1 MMPDPLVNM
10 ILLLAGVQGLFL
22 ALILLHKFRTF
33 YANRFLALLMFL
45 CGVILLNLYR
55 SETVCSYRFSLVN
68 LFMIG
73 VTFLLTPTQYL
84 YTRFLLRPSD
94 RLSLKDLVHLLP
106 MLLYWFSLAPLLAI
120 PPDQIGPY
128 LTRSVFH
135 GIPWRF
141 ILFNF
146 ALALAGIV
154 YMAFTLYRLHQFRAG
169 LSAVV
174 SSLEKMQLQWL
185 QTITLLSLF
194 SWVLFA
200 GENGIFMLCD
210 LENYGFGISSAFS
223 GVFIYLLGYWGLL
236 KSDWLLKPQT
246 ARTMEQVGQEAG
258 WEDGKRREA
267 RKYEKSGLSPERS
280 QDYLDALLAV
290 MEEQRPYLDS
300 ELSLPQ
306 LAELISITP
315 HHLSEVLNARLQQTF
330 FDFINHYRIEQVK
343 KDLVDPRKQSMK
355 ILALAFEAG
364 FSSKTAFN
372 TLFKKHTGLTPSQ
385 YRDRCGSSSRS

>member
-1 MMPDPLVNM
+1 MMPDQLVNM

-22 ALILLHKFRTF
+22 ALILLHKFRTL

-45 CGVILLNLYR
+45 CGVILLNLYH
-55 SETVCSYRFSLVN
+55 SETVFSYRFGLIN
-68 LFMIG
+68 LFFIG
-73 VTFLLTPTQYL
+73 MTFLITPTQYL

-94 RLSLKDLVHLLP
+94 RLNFKDLLHLLP
-106 MLLYWFSLAPLLAI
+106 MVLYWLSLTPLLTL
-120 PPDQIGPY
+120 PPERVGPH
-128 LTRSVFH
+128 LTNSVFH

-141 ILFNF
+141 ILLNF
-146 ALALAGIV
+146 FLALAGIV

-185 QTITLLSLF
+185 QTITSLSLF

-200 GENGIFMLCD
+200 GENGIFVLCE

-236 KSDWLLKPQT
+236 KSDWLLQPQT

-258 WEDGKRREA
+258 WENGKGRAA

-306 LAELISITP
+306 LAELISVTP
-315 HHLSEVLNARLQQTF
+315 HHLSEVLNTRLQQTF
-330 FDFINHYRIEQVK
+330 FDFINRYRIEQVK
-343 KDLVDPRKQSMK
+343 KDLLDPQKQSMK
-355 ILALAFEAG
+355 ILALAFDAG

-372 TLFKKHTGLTPSQ
+372 TLFKKNTGLTPSQ
-385 YRDRCGSSSRS
+385 YRERCGSSARS